1 MILFYLSFLA
11 NVFTSN
17 FRGSATPIV
26 PVKVVNTKGVIK
38 VYPTPN
44 NEGSITIH
52 SARHTPLSFYL
63 FDLEGK
69 MIFQSVIKKQEKQT
83 VEGLTKGTYIYNAF
97 ENDENIEK
105 GKVELK

>member
-1 MILFYLSFLA
+1 MILFYLSFLVS
-11 NVFTSN
+11 VFHGT
-17 FRGSATPIV
+17 V
-26 PVKVVNTKGVIK
+26 PAGEADIAPAKVAKAKEAIK

-44 NEGSITIH
+44 NRGSITIH
-52 SARHTPLSFYL
+52 SAVQSPLSFYL

-69 MIFQSVIKKQEKQT
+69 MLFQAVIKKGEKQT

-97 ENDENIEK
+97 ENDENIDK

>member
-1 MILFYLSFLA
+1 MILFYLSFLVSVL
-11 NVFTSN
+11 NSN
-17 FRGSATPIV
+17 LYADATRVV
-26 PVKVVNTKGVIK
+26 PAKVAGTKGVIK

-44 NEGSITIH
+44 NQGSITIH
-52 SARHTPLSFYL
+52 SARQAPLSFYL

-69 MIFQSVIKKQEKQT
+69 MIFQAVIKKQEKQT